1 MGCTDAHEV
10 IFSHSFDIWLLSV
23 NLLLN
28 VSCTEVQL
36 YVGNRD
42 YILALVLII
51 YVQIAVD

>member
-1 MGCTDAHEV
+1 MHMKSYLV
-10 IFSHSFDIWLLSV
+10 IAFKIWLLSV

-28 VSCTEVQL
+28 VSCTEVEL

-42 YILALVLII
+42 YILALVLTI